1 MRSTIRAVVESS
13 SNGVLQPKRRRRPS
27 LCNHL
32 PCSHQSRM
40 PGGPSYS
47 ILIKSTSIS
56 RLSSSLPNTSRETPT
71 RTCLPPRVS
80 SHKASIIIITT
91 KLSPQPRQSVYRW
104 KRLCKSSGW
113 QVECEPNSPGAN
125 VDNPVRCAT
134 HGLTCPCAPLA
145 QPMFASLMIY
155 P

>member
-13 SNGVLQPKRRRRPS
+13 STGVPRPKRRRRPS
-27 LCNHL
+27 LCNHF

-71 RTCLPPRVS
+71 QAHASPRLS
-80 SHKASIIIITT
+80 LIRR
-91 KLSPQPRQSVYRW
+91 LSPSLESSVHDPMNLVCRW

-125 VDNPVRCAT
+125 VDNNFCEMCDTRLKLPMCTPRPN
-134 HGLTCPCAPLA
+134 PCSHP
-145 QPMFASLMIY
+145 
-155 P
+155 